1 MSFVLYKIGNLRWE
15 LAIYFF
21 TTCSSQSWYLDNSRV
36 QCTCPVVFTFDQA
49 A

>member
-21 TTCSSQSWYLDNSRV
+21 YDMQ
-36 QCTCPVVFTFDQA
+36 QPVVVFG
-49 A
+49 